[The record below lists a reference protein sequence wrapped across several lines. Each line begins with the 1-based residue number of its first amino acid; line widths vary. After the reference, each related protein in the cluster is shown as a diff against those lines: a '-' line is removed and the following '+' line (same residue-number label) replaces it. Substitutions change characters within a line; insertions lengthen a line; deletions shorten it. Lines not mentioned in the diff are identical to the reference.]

1 MMTLTETKLHKAIL
15 GRDRSFLAGD
25 IAAVSD
31 RIREQLADARVLVI
45 GAAGSIG
52 SSFVRELCQFQ
63 PSGLHLLDISENNL
77 VEVVRD
83 LRSGSYPLPED
94 FQTYAIDYGG
104 PEMAVLLRE
113 NQYEYV

>member
-1 MMTLTETKLHKAIL
+1 MMTLTETKTSHKAIL

-52 SSFVRELCQFQ
+52 SSFVRELCQFAAKGAA
-63 PSGLHLLDISENNL
+63 PAGHF
-77 VEVVRD
+77 
-83 LRSGSYPLPED
+83 GK
-94 FQTYAIDYGG
+94 
-104 PEMAVLLRE
+104 
-113 NQYEYV
+113 